1 VLAVNEHRS
10 HCSVKNCDERVSLF
24 IYALETKRGT
34 RMHATSQLIL
44 ERLKAFSNYFD

>member
-1 VLAVNEHRS
+1 MLAINEHRS
-10 HCSVKNCDERVSLF
+10 QCSMKNCDELVSLF
-24 IYALETKRGT
+24 IHALETKQGW